1 MLTEEGEKQNM
12 KKTNL
17 LAILTLA
24 ATPAFLHAQTTSYSD
39 VVGYQTTTIPVGL
52 KALGFPLLNP
62 NLLSGGVSSNT
73 SDSITISG
81 ASGINS
87 LLNATTPYY
96 VEVTSGALEG
106 ERFDVN
112 FATTTSDTV
121 GINTSSPNNTELLTS
136 GALSGSSVALRAH
149 VTISQVQSMF
159 SGELVGNNTQAS
171 ADQIIVVD
179 GGATRTYYLR
189 LDKTNWRTSGVTN
202 NQANVAIPPGKG
214 ILFKKVSS
222 SNSLTATGTV
232 RGNNFARNYSSG
244 FQINAAGFPVEASPS
259 KLGGSTNN
267 GWFGSNTQS
276 AADQISPIVSGAP
289 KTYYLRSDGSSWRTT
304 GTTNNQAAVPFLASD
319 EAYYVKKSS
328 AGSFLEMKP

>member
-1 MLTEEGEKQNM
+1 M

-17 LAILTLA
+17 FAVLALA

-39 VVGYQTTTIPVGL
+39 IVGYQTSVVPVGL

-62 NLLSGGVSSNT
+62 NLVSGAVTSNT
-73 SDSITISG
+73 SNSITISG
-81 ASGINS
+81 ASGISS
-87 LLNATTPYY
+87 LLNASTPYY
-96 VEVTSGALEG
+96 VEVTSGTLEG

-112 FATTTSDTV
+112 FATTTTDTI
-121 GINTSSPNNTELLTS
+121 GINTSSANNTEALTS
-136 GALSGSSVALRAH
+136 GALSGASVALRAH

-159 SGELVGNNTQAS
+159 SVPLVGNNTQAS

-189 LDKTNWRTSGVTN
+189 GDGTSWRTSGTTN

-214 ILFKKVSS
+214 ILFKKISS
-222 SNSLTATGTV
+222 SNTLTATGTV

-244 FQINAAGFPVEASPS
+244 FQINAAGFPLEASPS
-259 KLGGSTNN
+259 SLGGASAN
-267 GWFGSNTQS
+267 GWVGNNTQS

-289 KTYYLRSDGSSWRTT
+289 RTYYLRGDGSSWRTS
-304 GTTNNQAAVPFLASD
+304 GTTNNQAAVLFLASD
-319 EAYYVKKSS
+319 EAYYVKKAS
-328 AGSFLEMKP
+328 AGSFLEVKP